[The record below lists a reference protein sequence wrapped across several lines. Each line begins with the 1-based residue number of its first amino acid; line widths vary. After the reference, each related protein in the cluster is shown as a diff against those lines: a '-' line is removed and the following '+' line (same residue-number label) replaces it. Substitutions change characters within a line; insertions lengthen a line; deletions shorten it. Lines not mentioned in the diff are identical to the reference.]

1 MIGQSTAPAAD
12 LLETLR
18 RVHGA
23 SGRAWLAPEARV
35 LFIQVNKNACTS
47 LKWMMAGLAG
57 EDLEDFRPG
66 LWPCSNPH
74 DAIHNRRSWKKSP
87 TLDALSPAQR
97 AEIHP
102 DNGWFVFA
110 VTRDARSRLFS
121 AWQNKLLVE
130 NPGYTHYRGESWY
143 PRHPLTAET
152 VVADFARF
160 VDLLLNEPDHRIQGD
175 PHFRDQTTMLQPDD
189 VPYSGIYDIREF
201 KRLRADLEAHLAAI
215 GWTGELWLPNM
226 NDTPLRTNAAPF
238 ANGVRERVEKIY
250 AADFARFGDRW
261 DFAAI
266 EAAPDWTEAELER
279 AELMAVAGRRIGDVR
294 DSAIKFRAAGAAQ
307 RRRATEQKERADAL
321 QAEVDRH
328 KARAD
333 ALQRQV
339 DELTERRVLGTAT
352 RARFGRIA
360 AGARR
365 RLGPDTVRK

>member
-57 EDLEDFRPG
+57 EDLDGFRPG

-74 DAIHNRRSWKKSP
+74 DAIHDRRSWKKSP
-87 TLDALSPAQR
+87 KLEDLTPARR

-110 VTRDARSRLFS
+110 VTRDPRSRLFS

-130 NPGYTHYRGESWY
+130 NPGYTHYRDQSWY

-152 VVADFARF
+152 VVEDFARF
-160 VDLLLNEPDHRIQGD
+160 VDLLLTDPDHRIQGD
-175 PHFRDQTTMLQPDD
+175 PHFTNQAGMLPESLR
-189 VPYSGIYDIREF
+189 YSGIYDIKEF
-201 KRLRADLEAHLAAI
+201 KRLRADLEAHLAAV
-215 GWTGELWLPNM
+215 GWAGELWLPNM

-238 ANGVRERVEKIY
+238 ANGVRERVEQIY
-250 AADFARFGDRW
+250 AADFARFGDKW
-261 DFAAI
+261 DFATI
-266 EAAPDWTEAELER
+266 EAAPDWTDTELEH

-294 DSAIKFRAAGAAQ
+294 NLAIEFRASATSQ
-307 RRRATEQKERADAL
+307 RRRASDQKKRADAL
-321 QAEVDRH
+321 EVEAESQR
-328 KARAD
+328 ARAD

-339 DELTERRVLGTAT
+339 DELTERRDLGTAT